1 MGTAQMSSPDLS
13 GTERAGRSRAVVVLS
28 HAYRPDAFDAAA
40 EFIEAMD
47 ERGITCLVTEGQL
60 GQLGS
65 RLPGITLV
73 SLSRADPQPDRF
85 DIEVVVVFGGDGTI
99 LRAAEWSLP
108 HQVPMLGVNLGHVGF
123 LAELER
129 SDMASL
135 VRQVCTRDYTV
146 EDRLVLDVR
155 VLDHHGNQM
164 WRSFAV
170 NELSLEK
177 AARRRMLD
185 VLASVDEL
193 PVQRW
198 SCDGI
203 LVSTPT
209 GSTAYAFSAGGPV
222 MWPDLDAMLMV
233 PLCAH
238 ALFARPMVLSPEAR
252 VDLDIQPAGSDS
264 GVLWCDGRR
273 SYDVRPG
280 RRVTITRHAQ
290 RLRIARLAEQP
301 FTSRL
306 VKKFALPVEGW
317 RQSEGDLDS

>member
-1 MGTAQMSSPDLS
+1 M
-13 GTERAGRSRAVVVLS
+13 VVMS
-28 HAYRPDAFDAAA
+28 HAYRQDAFDAAA
-40 EFIEAMD
+40 EFIAAMD
-47 ERGITCLVTEGQL
+47 ARGITCLIFDEQRAML
-60 GQLGS
+60 GE
-65 RLPGITLV
+65 RVPGIQL
-73 SLSRADPQPDRF
+73 DPITPGRD
-85 DIEVVVVFGGDGTI
+85 DIEAMVVFGGDGTI

-108 HQVPMLGVNLGHVGF
+108 HQIPMLGVNLGHVGF

-135 VRQVCTRDYTV
+135 VRQVCAREYTV
-146 EDRLVLDVR
+146 EDRLVLNVR
-155 VLDHHGNQM
+155 VQDHRGHEL
-164 WRSFAV
+164 WRSFSV

-185 VLASVDEL
+185 VLASIDGL

-252 VDLDIQPAGSDS
+252 VDLDIQPEGSDS
-264 GVLWCDGRR
+264 GVMWCDGRR
-273 SYDVRPG
+273 SFDVSPG
-280 RRVTITRHAQ
+280 QRITVTRHPQ

-306 VKKFALPVEGW
+306 VKKFALPVSGW
-317 RQSEGDLDS
+317 RQGQGNPST

>member
-1 MGTAQMSSPDLS
+1 MPASD
-13 GTERAGRSRAVVVLS
+13 RSRAVVVLS
-28 HAYRPDAFDAAA
+28 HAYRQEAFDAAA
-40 EFIEAMD
+40 EFIGAMD
-47 ERGITCLVTEGQL
+47 ERGIVCLVTDEQRDQL
-60 GQLGS
+60 GA
-65 RLPGITLV
+65 RLPGIELL
-73 SLSRADPQPDRF
+73 SLSRGRD
-85 DIEVVVVFGGDGTI
+85 DIEAVVVFGGDGTI

-135 VRQVCTRDYTV
+135 VRQVCARDYTV

-155 VLDHHGNQM
+155 VLDHHGDEL

-185 VLASVDEL
+185 LLVSVDEL

-264 GVLWCDGRR
+264 GVMWCDGRR
-273 SYDVRPG
+273 SFDVGPG
-280 RRVTITRHAQ
+280 RRITVTRHPQ

-317 RQSEGDLDS
+317 RQSEGDLDR

>member
-1 MGTAQMSSPDLS
+1 MPTGSAPS
-13 GTERAGRSRAVVVLS
+13 GQRAVVVLA
-28 HAYRPDAFDAAA
+28 HAYRQEGFDAAA
-40 EFIEAMD
+40 EFITAMD
-47 ERGITCLVTEGQL
+47 ERGITCLIFDEQRAQL
-60 GQLGS
+60 S
-65 RLPGITLV
+65 ARLPGVHLAGLT
-73 SLSRADPQPDRF
+73 ADREG
-85 DIEVVVVFGGDGTI
+85 IEAMVVFGGDGTI
-99 LRAAEWSLP
+99 LRATEWSLP

-129 SDMASL
+129 SDMESL
-135 VRQVCTRDYTV
+135 VRQVCARDYSV

-155 VLDHHGNQM
+155 VQDHRGREL
-164 WRSFAV
+164 WRSFAL

-185 VLASVDEL
+185 VLASVDER

-252 VDLDIQPAGSDS
+252 VDLDIQPDGSDS
-264 GVLWCDGRR
+264 GVMWCDGRR
-273 SYDVRPG
+273 SFDVSPG
-280 RRVTITRHAQ
+280 ERITVTRHPQ

-301 FTSRL
+301 FSARL
-306 VKKFALPVEGW
+306 VKKFALPISGW
-317 RQSEGDLDS
+317 RQGHGNPGT